1 MIILILTIGYLFII
15 FREQALL
22 DLADLDGALARLNR

>member
-15 FREQALL
+15 FGEQALL
-22 DLADLDGALARLNR
+22 GLADLDGTLARLNR